1 MNNINKKEAWKFSDS
16 SNIHHANIV
25 QAVKTCYKIKNGYRD
40 SFGCFCVVLLR

>member
-1 MNNINKKEAWKFSDS
+1 MNNINIKGAWKFSNS